1 MTGIWNGILSVAHK
15 ELDSSDPELKEVVC
29 LLVAQVPPLLI
40 DPVHFADE
48 DKDRFIVDLANLTVE
63 AKMEF
68 LRQTPANLKMSDF
81 KLLADSLL
89 SGTTSTSDN
98 DSKQIFE
105 GNSDD
110 RLAYTRLALS
120 NANFMYIWQSFQL
133 AQSCVNNKLKTGLG
147 KAQETLMAFDKVLRH
162 LATSVTSPSA
172 ATNIRVTDCRRLLG
186 FFDLLEKSFVNAWDG
201 GSLNW

>member
-1 MTGIWNGILSVAHK
+1 MIGIWNGILSVTHK
-15 ELDSSDPELKEVVC
+15 ELDSSDPELKEIVC
-29 LLVAQVPPLLI
+29 LLVAHVPPLLI

-48 DKDRFIVDLANLTVE
+48 DKDRYFVDLANLTIE

-68 LRQTPANLKMSDF
+68 LRQTPVNLRMSDF

-89 SGTTSTSDN
+89 SGTMSTSDN
-98 DSKQIFE
+98 DLKHIFE
-105 GNSDD
+105 GNFDD

-120 NANFMYIWQSFQL
+120 NTNFMYLWQNFQL

-162 LATSVTSPSA
+162 LATSVTSSSVVS
-172 ATNIRVTDCRRLLG
+172 NFRVTDCRRLLG